1 MRAAVSVL
9 LGVALLLAA
18 GPRLRGEEAPALEL
32 VTTLDMGED
41 LAVIA
46 AWSPDG
52 RLLAYGTETEVSR
65 KKYGVKT
72 DTESYTYPSEVWVT
86 DLVEKPK
93 RILKRK
99 SFRDVEGRIPSFSV
113 TRLAWS
119 PDGQKLAV
127 ELTDDEGESG
137 VFLLTPEGKSV
148 KLGSKGRNFLDGY
161 GEGWLGDSESLGLL
175 IEAVKPRLL
184 HRVSLVRVSA
194 GRELWLFRE
203 KTFAAVAWLPRAHKA
218 VLVERDKEFAEP
230 PRLVLGDLEKGTVE
244 DLGELSDGYLGGL
257 QATPDETRVSYFVGQ
272 EKLAVRGLTKEGAVE
287 HWPIPFSRYEWVGTN
302 GFLLYIEPE
311 KIGRRTGWLSLYDP
325 AQQRKVRL
333 LAEVPVFEFAVAPD
347 GQRLAVLT
355 AGEKPELKVYRLTL
369 PPSSP

>member
-1 MRAAVSVL
+1 MRTLVSAF
-9 LGVALLLAA
+9 LGAALLLAGGA
-18 GPRLRGEEAPALEL
+18 HLQGEGAPALEL
-32 VTTLDMGED
+32 VTTLDTGED

-52 RLLAYGTETEVSR
+52 RQLAYGTETEVSR
-65 KKYGVKT
+65 RKFGVKT

-86 DLVEKPK
+86 DLAGKPK

-99 SFRDVEGRIPSFSV
+99 SFRDIEGRIPSFSV

-137 VFLLTPEGKSV
+137 VFLLTPEGKNV
-148 KLGSKGRNFLDGY
+148 KMGSSRRNFLDGY
-161 GEGWLGDSESLGLL
+161 GAGWLGDSESIGLL

-203 KTFAAVAWLPRAHKA
+203 KTFAAVTWLPLAHKA
-218 VLVERDKEFAEP
+218 VMVERDKEFAEP

-257 QATPDETRVSYFVGQ
+257 QVAPDEANVSYFVGQ
-272 EKLAVRGLTKEGAVE
+272 EKLAVRSLTTDTAVE
-287 HWPIPFSRYEWVGTN
+287 HWPIPLGRYEWLGKN
-302 GFLLYIEPE
+302 GSLLFIQPE
-311 KIGRRTGWLSLYDP
+311 EIGRRTGWLSLYDP
-325 AQQRKVRL
+325 AQQRKVRV

-355 AGEKPELKVYRLTL
+355 AGEKPELRIYRLTL
-369 PPSSP
+369 PPSSQ